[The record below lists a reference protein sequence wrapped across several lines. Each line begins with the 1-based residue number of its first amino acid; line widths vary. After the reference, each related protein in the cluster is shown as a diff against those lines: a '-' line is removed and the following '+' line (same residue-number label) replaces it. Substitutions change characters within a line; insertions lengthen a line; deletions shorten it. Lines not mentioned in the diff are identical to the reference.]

1 MQKIIVI
8 RCSYI
13 LLLSL
18 LSLTSYAQDKEKQG
32 PYILDIEDLKS
43 VKERLKGSNSEESD
57 ALVTLKKEAD
67 SIMKIKAHSVIE
79 KSIVPPSGS
88 KHDYVS
94 MAQYWWPNP
103 NTKNGLPYVR
113 KDGQTNPES
122 YQKVKDRSYLYA
134 LCRNIQTLGLVY
146 FYTEEDIYAQKVG
159 DLLETWFLN
168 EATKMN
174 PNLDFG
180 QYIPGKEDGRR
191 EGIIDTRE
199 FVNMLDAVELVK
211 NSEYWTVEKHE
222 QLRKWFADY
231 LDWLQYSDLGLEAAT
246 RLENNIGTA
255 YDMQLIYYALFTG
268 NDDIATRVILQTS
281 LPRMEKQFDV
291 SGSQPNEMARK
302 DGWNYS
308 LVNLRYWMNIA
319 RMAEHIDIDVW
330 NYKTSSEKSLKK
342 VYQWMLPY
350 AQGEKEWGHGQSGKT
365 NIYSSFQPLMKR
377 ASSRFEKNDEI
388 QTNIM
393 QAREKK
399 RAASSSRLP
408 ALEVLKG
415 NN

>member
-1 MQKIIVI
+1 
-8 RCSYI
+8 
-13 LLLSL
+13 
-18 LSLTSYAQDKEKQG
+18 
-32 PYILDIEDLKS
+32 
-43 VKERLKGSNSEESD
+43 
-57 ALVTLKKEAD
+57 
-67 SIMKIKAHSVIE
+67 
-79 KSIVPPSGS
+79 
-88 KHDYVS
+88 
-94 MAQYWWPNP
+94 
-103 NTKNGLPYVR
+103 
-113 KDGQTNPES
+113 
-122 YQKVKDRSYLYA
+122 
-134 LCRNIQTLGLVY
+134 
-146 FYTEEDIYAQKVG
+146 
-159 DLLETWFLN
+159 
-168 EATKMN
+168 
-174 PNLDFG
+174 
-180 QYIPGKEDGRR
+180 
-191 EGIIDTRE
+191 
-199 FVNMLDAVELVK
+199 
-211 NSEYWTVEKHE
+211 E
-222 QLRKWFADY
+222 QIRKWFANY

-246 RLENNIGTA
+246 RLEYNIGTA

-291 SGSQPNEMARK
+291 SGSQPTEMARK

-319 RMAEHIDIDVW
+319 RLAEHIDIDVW
-330 NYKTSSEKSLKK
+330 NYKTSYEKYLKK

-415 NN
+415 

>member
-1 MQKIIVI
+1 MEIIKRETALSTRLRKLMQKIIVI

-246 RLENNIGTA
+246 RL
-255 YDMQLIYYALFTG
+255 
-268 NDDIATRVILQTS
+268 
-281 LPRMEKQFDV
+281 
-291 SGSQPNEMARK
+291 
-302 DGWNYS
+302 
-308 LVNLRYWMNIA
+308 
-319 RMAEHIDIDVW
+319 
-330 NYKTSSEKSLKK
+330 
-342 VYQWMLPY
+342 
-350 AQGEKEWGHGQSGKT
+350 
-365 NIYSSFQPLMKR
+365 
-377 ASSRFEKNDEI
+377 
-388 QTNIM
+388 
-393 QAREKK
+393 
-399 RAASSSRLP
+399 
-408 ALEVLKG
+408 
-415 NN
+415 